1 MSWNAAAPEDP
12 LKSLKY
18 IEILR
23 LTAAAVLGQE
33 TALDAAG
40 VLKAPYFIQW
50 AIESNNGGGY
60 ESKKKFARAT
70 YELVAGPNGL
80 TSRCPPTETAHV
92 EHVWT
97 VEKTKALL
105 VDAYTLAQQ
114 ALTACRLTRTQCIEA
129 LMTIIEARRH
139 TVLMP
144 ASLMRHEQ
152 FKHNSALDGFTAR
165 YGTCMV
171 IRRGGVKIDF
181 EEEDRV
187 MQDTVDDAFEYL
199 RAGAG
204 SRSWPW
210 QRRVVA
216 AKPKPIV
223 TIAPPKTSN
232 AATTLHTSKPAVVE
246 SILRAAMV
254 TMQISPDSPSN
265 PGADL
270 DNGYSFKRV
279 GGVKVILSGVKFSG
293 QGGFSTGRFEALPG
307 KPKFRDLSLEEFE
320 EHVETI
326 VQGIQRGVY

>member
-1 MSWNAAAPEDP
+1 
-12 LKSLKY
+12 
-18 IEILR
+18 
-23 LTAAAVLGQE
+23 
-33 TALDAAG
+33 
-40 VLKAPYFIQW
+40 
-50 AIESNNGGGY
+50 
-60 ESKKKFARAT
+60 
-70 YELVAGPNGL
+70 
-80 TSRCPPTETAHV
+80 
-92 EHVWT
+92 
-97 VEKTKALL
+97 
-105 VDAYTLAQQ
+105 
-114 ALTACRLTRTQCIEA
+114 
-129 LMTIIEARRH
+129 MTIIEARRH

-144 ASLMRHEQ
+144 FSLMRHEQ
-152 FKHNSALDGFTAR
+152 FKHNSDLDGFTAR

-181 EEEDRV
+181 ETEDRV
-187 MQDTVDDAFEYL
+187 MQTTVDDAFEYL
-199 RAGAG
+199 RVGSG

-216 AKPKPIV
+216 ALSKPYG

-320 EHVETI
+320 EHVTTI